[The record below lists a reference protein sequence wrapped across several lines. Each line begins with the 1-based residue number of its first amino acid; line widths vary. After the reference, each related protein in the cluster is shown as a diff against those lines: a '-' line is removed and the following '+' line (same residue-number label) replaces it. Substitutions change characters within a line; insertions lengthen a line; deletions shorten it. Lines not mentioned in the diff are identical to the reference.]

1 MSIKGRGFLG
11 RLSVWL
17 ESVRRVFFQ
26 QPPRPKVVFLIRH
39 GEKTG
44 KKNDIHLNA
53 RGEERANALPKLFP
67 TVFPTPDFIFATKAT
82 ANSNRPVE
90 TVMPLAKA
98 LGLTV
103 QAPFANDQAPLLAR
117 ELLAN
122 ASYAGKT
129 LLICWH
135 KGKIPGLAAA
145 LGAQGKLPEWTE
157 QHYDRIWRL
166 AYAPSGKAV
175 FADLPQHLLPGDAE
189 V

>member
-1 MSIKGRGFLG
+1 
-11 RLSVWL
+11 LSVWL
-17 ESVRRVFFQ
+17 ESAKRAFSQ
-26 QPPRPKVVFLIRH
+26 QPTRPKLVFLIRH

-44 KKNDIHLNA
+44 KKNDTHLNA
-53 RGEERANALPKLFP
+53 RGEERANALPGLFP
-67 TVFPTPDFIFATKAT
+67 AVFPAPDFIFATKAT

-103 QAPFANDQAPLLAR
+103 QAAFANDEALLLAR
-117 ELLAN
+117 ELLA
-122 ASYAGKT
+122 SGRYAGKT

-135 KGKIPGLAAA
+135 KGKIPALATA
-145 LGAQGKLPEWTE
+145 LGVAGKLPEWTE

-166 AYAPSGKAV
+166 HYPPCGNVV
-175 FADLPQHLLPGDAE
+175 FANLPQRLLPGDAE

>member
-1 MSIKGRGFLG
+1 MIG
-11 RLSVWL
+11 RLSAWL
-17 ESVRRVFFQ
+17 ESVRRAFSQ
-26 QPPRPKVVFLIRH
+26 QPARPKLIFLIRH

-53 RGEERANALPKLFP
+53 RGEDRAEALLKLFP
-67 TVFPTPDFIFATKAT
+67 AVFPAPDFIFATKAT

-103 QAPFANDQAPLLAR
+103 QAKFANDEAPLLAR
-117 ELLAN
+117 ELLTN
-122 ASYAGKT
+122 TSYAGKT

-135 KGKIPGLAAA
+135 KGKIPALAAA
-145 LGAQGKLPEWTE
+145 LGAEGKLPEWTD

-166 AYAPSGKAV
+166 EYAPSGSV
-175 FADLPQHLLPGDAE
+175 GFANLPQHLLPGDAE
-189 V
+189 I